1 MTNNLYNIADT
12 LRENKDKIRQDLSE
26 ILQDQTLLEN
36 DAWIDMYLNSID
48 EEKMNDNID
57 LMKGK
62 LTDDTANAVDTIN
75 SLYSSS
81 YNKKKVGEVFTPDST
96 SSAMLDML
104 FNDEFRSQYLEH
116 DAYLKNILKNIL
128 ETNQTVID
136 PFCGSGRLLTQVVS
150 YKTERNSEIEN
161 ARSIVLSN
169 IHGMEYTARNLLS
182 AYVKLDHTNQHEID
196 KRVIKGNT
204 YNDLNNHTSKLT
216 GQGKLWIYNGPYADV
231 KQKNKTLNNSAEST
245 IDNNSKLLQFNNEY
259 YKKEFAA
266 SDKVVIENA
275 KPGDMV
281 ICFRPITYRTQRTKE
296 AEAYRQWQKSK
307 LHILVL
313 KVMPQKAMPGVQQA
327 TEIMLGVVKEQN
339 DTKVYPTLFEQTF
352 SKGDVARYQKPL
364 PTNGE
369 WFFDLDSEHSVQI
382 RDAVLSSVTPIKREH
397 WLRSEKSPDTTK
409 ATDTDTPTGTN
420 KNKYFIGW
428 EGDVNYR
435 YGGQTFMKGRSKV
448 IFMYNQRPYAGLEAG
463 IKTENYKTPVLG
475 RSILDAD
482 GELSVVNLGA
492 KPYIVIDFGDSDV
505 PQNKI
510 KAKEQ
515 YEFWTGKIGS
525 MIIAQRKNAKAL
537 DPYWFNDGI
546 IGIVKN
552 LRLDKSTQKWIDEL
566 QIGVSDV

>member
-1 MTNNLYNIADT
+1 MTNNLYNIAET

-36 DAWIDMYLNSID
+36 DNWIDMYLNSID

-57 LMKGK
+57 LIKGK

-81 YNKKKVGEVFTPDST
+81 YNKKKVGEVFTPEST

-104 FNDEFRSQYLEH
+104 FNDKFRSHYLEH
-116 DAYLKNILKNIL
+116 DTYLKNILKNIL
-128 ETNQTVID
+128 DANQTVID
-136 PFCGSGRLLTQVVS
+136 PFCGSGRLLNQIVS

-161 ARSIVLSN
+161 VRSIVLSN
-169 IHGMEYTARNLLS
+169 TYGMEYTARNLLS
-182 AYVKLDHTNQHEID
+182 AYVKLDPTNQHEID

-204 YNDLNNHTSKLT
+204 YNDLNRYTSRLT

-231 KQKNKTLNNSAEST
+231 KQKSKTLNNSAEST
-245 IDNNSKLLQFNNEY
+245 IDSNSNLLKFNNEY

-275 KPGDMV
+275 KPGDIV
-281 ICFRPITYRTQRTKE
+281 ICFKPITYRTQRTKE

-327 TEIMLGVVKEQN
+327 TEIMLGVVKEKN
-339 DTKVYPTLFEQTF
+339 DTKVYPTFFEQTF
-352 SKGDVARYQKPL
+352 SNGDVARYQKTL
-364 PTNGE
+364 PTSGE

-382 RDAVLSSVTPIKREH
+382 RDAVLSSVTLIKREH
-397 WLRSEKSPDTTK
+397 WLRSEKSPDTIK
-409 ATDTDTPTGTN
+409 ATDTDTPNETN

-435 YGGQTFMKGRSKV
+435 YGEQTFMKGRSKI

-463 IKTENYKTPVLG
+463 IKIENYKTPVLG

-482 GELSVVNLGA
+482 GDLAVVDLGA
-492 KPYIVIDFGDSDV
+492 KPYIIIDFGDSDIE
-505 PQNKI
+505 QNKQD
-510 KAKEQ
+510 AKEF
-515 YEFWTGKIGS
+515 YDFWTGKIGS

-552 LRLDKSTQKWIDEL
+552 LRLNKDTQKWIDEL